1 MDGDNAWVP
10 RHPAGGTRLTQEA
23 APLSIGVEL
32 TFVDLDG
39 HQAVQRLLPRL
50 PDDSEAAAGERA
62 PVRHTRDHWRNRGS
76 HANQDSSD
84 SALPGAYTTSLADNV
99 RPVGRSVYVASPEG
113 LTGKSAVALGLLD
126 ALTRE
131 VGSVGVFRPLTTAG
145 SGGDDIDLI
154 VDLLVNQP
162 GISQS
167 YDEAIGVTY
176 EAARRDADEALHVIV
191 ERFGQLTDR
200 FEVILVVGSDYA
212 DVATGTELSFNA
224 KIAANLASPV
234 VLVVHGRGRSPEQI
248 RAAAE
253 SGITELRANH
263 AQTVAVI
270 ANRVDHDAADGV
282 RTALADLH
290 GVVTAAIPESPLLS
304 APTFRA
310 LVEAADGEL
319 VLGSEA
325 WMDREALE
333 VIVAAMSLPHVLD
346 RLTLDV
352 AVIAPSDRT
361 DLIPGLMLAHQ
372 SGTFPALAGILLT
385 GGYEMPET
393 IRRLSEGVQQ
403 DLPIALT
410 ELGTFTT
417 AERVMRVRGPI
428 TKDSSRKIETA
439 HREFAEQVD
448 QAALLRAI
456 DVSGSQVRTPLMF
469 EYQLMERAR
478 ADRQR
483 IVLPESEDD
492 RILEAAAILLRRGVA
507 DLTLLGDETKVRA
520 RASALGLDLDE
531 ASIVSP
537 FDADLVE
544 QFAAA
549 YAEARAHKGMTVERA
564 REIVTDISYF
574 GTLMVHLG
582 LADGMVS
589 GAVNTTAHTIRPAL
603 EFVKTRPGVSTVSSV
618 FLMCLADRVLV
629 YGDCAVIPEPTTEQL
644 ADIAI
649 SSAETAQQF
658 GIEPRV
664 AMLSYST
671 GTSGSG
677 ADVEKVRAA
686 TALVAERSPDL
697 LLEGPI
703 QYDAAVDPE
712 VARTKLPDSPVAGRA
727 TVFIFPDLNTGNNTY
742 KAVQRSANA
751 VAIGPVL
758 QGLRKPVNDLSR
770 GALISDIVN
779 TVAITAVQA
788 QAIKQAERPQ
798 PAAARSPG

>member
-1 MDGDNAWVP
+1 M
-10 RHPAGGTRLTQEA
+10 
-23 APLSIGVEL
+23 S
-32 TFVDLDG
+32 
-39 HQAVQRLLPRL
+39 
-50 PDDSEAAAGERA
+50 
-62 PVRHTRDHWRNRGS
+62 
-76 HANQDSSD
+76 
-84 SALPGAYTTSLADNV
+84 
-99 RPVGRSVYVASPEG
+99 RSVYFASPEA

-131 VGSVGVFRPLTTAG
+131 VGSVGVFRPLTTTRSG
-145 SGGDDIDLI
+145 SDDVDLI

-176 EAARRDADEALHVIV
+176 DAAREDADEAMHVIV
-191 ERFGQLTDR
+191 ERFGKLSDR
-200 FEVILVVGSDYA
+200 FDVILVIGSDYT

-224 KIAANLASPV
+224 KIAANLGSPV
-234 VLVVHGRGRSPEQI
+234 VLVVHGRDRSPEQI
-248 RAAAE
+248 RAAAD
-253 SGITELRANH
+253 SAIAELRANH

-270 ANRVDHDAADGV
+270 ANRVDHDAAQAI
-282 RTALADLH
+282 RTELAKLP
-290 GVVTAAIPESPLLS
+290 GLVTAAIPESPLLS

-310 LVEAADGEL
+310 LVAAAGGRL
-319 VLGSEA
+319 VLGSNA
-325 WMDREALE
+325 WMEREALS
-333 VIVAAMSLPHVLD
+333 VIVAAMSLPNVLD
-346 RLTLDV
+346 RLSPDV

-385 GGYEMPET
+385 GGYPIPDS

-410 ELGTFTT
+410 DLGTFTT
-417 AERVMRVRGPI
+417 AERLMRVRGPI
-428 TKDSSRKIETA
+428 TKESSRKIETA
-439 HREFAEQVD
+439 HRVFAEQVD
-448 QAALLRAI
+448 QAALLAAI
-456 DVSGSQVRTPLMF
+456 DVSASDVRTPLMF
-469 EYQLMERAR
+469 EYQLMQRAR

-492 RILEAAAILLRRGVA
+492 RILEAAAILIRRGVSN
-507 DLTLLGDETKVRA
+507 LILLGDETKVRA

-531 ASIVSP
+531 AAIVSP
-537 FDADLVE
+537 LKSELVE

-549 YAEARAHKGMTVERA
+549 YAQARAHKGMTVERA
-564 REIVTDISYF
+564 RQVVTDVSYF
-574 GTLMVHLG
+574 GTMMVHLG
-582 LADGMVS
+582 MADGMVS

-603 EFVKTRPGVSTVSSV
+603 EFVKTKPGVGTVSSV

-686 TALVAERSPDL
+686 TELVSVRAPDL

-712 VARTKLPDSPVAGRA
+712 VARTKLPSSAVAGRA

-742 KAVQRSANA
+742 KAVQRSAHA
-751 VAIGPVL
+751 IAIGPVL

-770 GALISDIVN
+770 GALVSDIVN

-788 QAIKQAERPQ
+788 QAMKQPTPAEAATAGS
-798 PAAARSPG
+798 PA

>member
-1 MDGDNAWVP
+1 V
-10 RHPAGGTRLTQEA
+10 
-23 APLSIGVEL
+23 S
-32 TFVDLDG
+32 
-39 HQAVQRLLPRL
+39 
-50 PDDSEAAAGERA
+50 
-62 PVRHTRDHWRNRGS
+62 
-76 HANQDSSD
+76 
-84 SALPGAYTTSLADNV
+84 
-99 RPVGRSVYVASPEG
+99 RSVYVASPEG

-131 VGSVGVFRPLTTAG
+131 VGSVGIFRPLTATTG
-145 SGGDDIDLI
+145 NRDDVDLT

-167 YDEAIGVTY
+167 YEEAIGVTY
-176 EAARRDADEALHVIV
+176 DAARRDADEALHMIV

-200 FEVILVVGSDYA
+200 FDVILVVGSDYT
-212 DVATGTELSFNA
+212 DVTSGTELSFNA
-224 KIAANLASPV
+224 KIAANLGSPV
-234 VLVVHGRGRSPEQI
+234 VLVVHGRERTPEQI
-248 RAAAE
+248 RAAAA
-253 SGITELRANH
+253 GAIAELQVNH
-263 AQTVAVI
+263 AHTVAVI
-270 ANRVDHDAADGV
+270 ANRVDQDAAEAI
-282 RTALADLH
+282 RTELAELG

-304 APTFRA
+304 APTFAA
-310 LVEAADGEL
+310 LMEAADGEL

-325 WMDREALE
+325 WMNREALS

-346 RLTLDV
+346 RLLPDV

-361 DLIPGLMLAHQ
+361 DLLPGLMLAHQ
-372 SGTFPALAGILLT
+372 SGTFPTLSGILLT
-385 GGYEMPET
+385 GGYEIPES

-410 ELGTFTT
+410 SLGTFTT
-417 AERVMRVRGPI
+417 AERLMRVRGPI
-428 TKDSSRKIETA
+428 TRDSSRKIETA
-439 HREFAEQVD
+439 RRVFAEQVD
-448 QAALLRAI
+448 QPALLAAI
-456 DVSGSQVRTPLMF
+456 NVSASDVRTPLMF

-478 ADRQR
+478 VDRQR

-507 DLTLLGDETKVRA
+507 NLILVGDETKVRA
-520 RASALGLDLDE
+520 QASVLGLDLDE

-537 FDADLVE
+537 LDPALVE
-544 QFAAA
+544 KFAAA

-564 REIVTDISYF
+564 REVVTDVSYF
-574 GTLMVHLG
+574 GTMMVHHG
-582 LADGMVS
+582 MADGMVS

-603 EFVKTRPGVSTVSSV
+603 EFIKTKPGVSTVSSV
-618 FLMCLADRVLV
+618 FLMCLADRVLA
-629 YGDCAVIPEPTTEQL
+629 YGDCAVIPEPTVEQL

-686 TALVAERSPDL
+686 TELVAQRAPDL

-703 QYDAAVDPE
+703 QYDAAIDPE
-712 VARTKLPDSPVAGRA
+712 VARTKLPNSPVAGRA

-742 KAVQRSANA
+742 KAVQRSAHA
-751 VAIGPVL
+751 IAIGPVL
-758 QGLRKPVNDLSR
+758 QGLKKPVNDLSR
-770 GALISDIVN
+770 GALVEDIVN

-788 QAIKQAERPQ
+788 QAIKRQQ
-798 PAAARSPG
+798 STDAAATVPT

>member
-1 MDGDNAWVP
+1 M
-10 RHPAGGTRLTQEA
+10 
-23 APLSIGVEL
+23 S
-32 TFVDLDG
+32 
-39 HQAVQRLLPRL
+39 
-50 PDDSEAAAGERA
+50 
-62 PVRHTRDHWRNRGS
+62 
-76 HANQDSSD
+76 
-84 SALPGAYTTSLADNV
+84 
-99 RPVGRSVYVASPEG
+99 RSVYVASPEG

-145 SGGDDIDLI
+145 SSSDDIDLI
-154 VDLLVNQP
+154 VDLLINQP

-176 EAARRDADEALHVIV
+176 EAAREDADEALHVIV

-200 FEVILVVGSDYA
+200 FEVIMVVGSDYT
-212 DVATGTELSFNA
+212 DVASGTELSFNA
-224 KIAANLASPV
+224 KIAANLGSPV
-234 VLVVHGRGRSPEQI
+234 VLVVHGRGRSPERI
-248 RAAAE
+248 RAAAD
-253 SGITELRANH
+253 SAIAELRANH

-270 ANRVDHDAADGV
+270 ANRVDHEAADAI
-282 RTALADLH
+282 RTALADLEDI
-290 GVVTAAIPESPLLS
+290 VTAAIPESPLLS

-319 VLGSEA
+319 VLGSQA

-333 VIVAAMSLPHVLD
+333 LIVAAMSLPHVLD
-346 RLTLDV
+346 RLIPDV

-372 SGTFPALAGILLT
+372 SGTFPALAGILLS
-385 GGYEMPET
+385 GGYEIPET
-393 IRRLSEGVQQ
+393 IQRLSEGVQQ
-403 DLPIALT
+403 DLPIAMT
-410 ELGTFTT
+410 DLGTFTT
-417 AERVMRVRGPI
+417 AERLMRVRGPI

-439 HREFAEQVD
+439 HRVFAEQVD
-448 QAALLRAI
+448 QAALLSAI
-456 DVSGSQVRTPLMF
+456 DVPGSEVRTPLMF
-469 EYQLMERAR
+469 EYQLMQRAR

-483 IVLPESEDD
+483 IVLPESQDD

-507 DLTLLGDETKVRA
+507 DLTLLGEENKVRA
-520 RASALGLDLDE
+520 RASALGLDLDD

-537 FDADLVE
+537 LDPDLVE
-544 QFAAA
+544 KFAVA
-549 YAEARAHKGMTVERA
+549 YADARAHKGMTVERA

-603 EFVKTRPGVSTVSSV
+603 EFIKTRPGVSTVSSV

-644 ADIAI
+644 ADIAV
-649 SSAETAQQF
+649 SSAETARQF

-686 TALVAERSPDL
+686 TALVAERAPDL
-697 LLEGPI
+697 QLEGPI
-703 QYDAAVDPE
+703 QYDAAVDLE
-712 VARTKLPDSPVAGRA
+712 VARTKLPDSSVAGRA

-742 KAVQRSANA
+742 KAVQRSAHA
-751 VAIGPVL
+751 IAIGPVL

-770 GALISDIVN
+770 GALVSDIVN

-788 QAIKQAERPQ
+788 QAIKQPQ
-798 PAAARSPG
+798 PAEAAAAGSPA

>member
-1 MDGDNAWVP
+1 
-10 RHPAGGTRLTQEA
+10 
-23 APLSIGVEL
+23 
-32 TFVDLDG
+32 
-39 HQAVQRLLPRL
+39 
-50 PDDSEAAAGERA
+50 
-62 PVRHTRDHWRNRGS
+62 
-76 HANQDSSD
+76 
-84 SALPGAYTTSLADNV
+84 
-99 RPVGRSVYVASPEG
+99 VGRSVYVASPEG

-162 GISQS
+162 GISQT

-176 EAARRDADEALHVIV
+176 EAARQDADEALHVIV

-200 FEVILVVGSDYA
+200 FEVILVVGSDYT

-224 KIAANLASPV
+224 KIAANLGSPV
-234 VLVVHGRGRSPEQI
+234 VLVVHGRERSPEQI
-248 RAAAE
+248 RAAAH
-253 SGITELRANH
+253 SAIAELRANH

-270 ANRVDHDAADGV
+270 ANRVEHDAVDAV
-282 RTALADLH
+282 HQALGDLED
-290 GVVTAAIPESPLLS
+290 VVTAAIPESPLLS

-319 VLGSEA
+319 VLGSQT
-325 WMDREALE
+325 WMDREALG

-346 RLTLDV
+346 RLVPDV
-352 AVIAPSDRT
+352 AVIAASDRT
-361 DLIPGLMLAHQ
+361 DLLPGLMLAHQ

-403 DLPIALT
+403 HLPIALT

-417 AERVMRVRGPI
+417 AERVVRVRGPI

-439 HREFAEQVD
+439 HRAFAERVD
-448 QAALLRAI
+448 QAALLAAI
-456 DVSGSQVRTPLMF
+456 DISGSQVRTPLMF

-483 IVLPESEDD
+483 IVLPESQDD

-507 DLTLLGDETKVRA
+507 DLTLLGEENNVRA

-544 QFAAA
+544 KFAAA

-574 GTLMVHLG
+574 GTLMVQLG
-582 LADGMVS
+582 RADGMVS

-603 EFVKTRPGVSTVSSV
+603 EFIKTKPGVSTVSSV

-671 GTSGSG
+671 GASGSG

-703 QYDAAVDPE
+703 QYDAAVDPD
-712 VARTKLPDSPVAGRA
+712 VARTKLPDSRVAGRA

-788 QAIKQAERPQ
+788 QAIKQTELSQPTAAGRP
-798 PAAARSPG
+798 G

>member
-1 MDGDNAWVP
+1 V
-10 RHPAGGTRLTQEA
+10 
-23 APLSIGVEL
+23 S
-32 TFVDLDG
+32 
-39 HQAVQRLLPRL
+39 
-50 PDDSEAAAGERA
+50 
-62 PVRHTRDHWRNRGS
+62 
-76 HANQDSSD
+76 
-84 SALPGAYTTSLADNV
+84 
-99 RPVGRSVYVASPEG
+99 RSVYVASPEG

-145 SGGDDIDLI
+145 SSSDDIDLI
-154 VDLLVNQP
+154 VDLLINQP

-176 EAARRDADEALHVIV
+176 EAAREDADEALHVIV

-200 FEVILVVGSDYA
+200 FDVIMVVGSDYT

-224 KIAANLASPV
+224 KIAANLGSPV
-234 VLVVHGRGRSPEQI
+234 VLVVHGRERSPEQI
-248 RAAAE
+248 RAAAA
-253 SGITELRANH
+253 SAIAELRANH

-270 ANRVDHDAADGV
+270 ANRVDHEAADAI
-282 RTALADLH
+282 RTALADLEDI
-290 GVVTAAIPESPLLS
+290 VTAAIPESPLLS

-319 VLGSEA
+319 VLGSQA

-333 VIVAAMSLPHVLD
+333 LIVAAMSLPHVLD
-346 RLTLDV
+346 RLIPDV

-385 GGYEMPET
+385 GGYEIPET
-393 IRRLSEGVQQ
+393 IQRLSEGVQQ
-403 DLPIALT
+403 DLPIAMT
-410 ELGTFTT
+410 DLGTFTT
-417 AERVMRVRGPI
+417 AERLMRVRGPI

-439 HREFAEQVD
+439 HRVFAEQVD
-448 QAALLRAI
+448 QAALLSAI
-456 DVSGSQVRTPLMF
+456 DVPGSEVRTPLMF
-469 EYQLMERAR
+469 EYQLMQRAR

-483 IVLPESEDD
+483 IVLPESQDD

-507 DLTLLGDETKVRA
+507 DLTLLGEENKVRA
-520 RASALGLDLDE
+520 RASALGLDLDA

-537 FDADLVE
+537 LDPDLVE
-544 QFAAA
+544 KFAVA
-549 YAEARAHKGMTVERA
+549 YADARAHKGMTVERA

-603 EFVKTRPGVSTVSSV
+603 EFIKTRPGVSTVSSV

-644 ADIAI
+644 ADIAV
-649 SSAETAQQF
+649 SSAETARQF

-686 TALVAERSPDL
+686 TALVAERAPDL
-697 LLEGPI
+697 QLEGPI
-703 QYDAAVDPE
+703 QYDAAVDLE
-712 VARTKLPDSPVAGRA
+712 VARTKLPDSSVAGRA

-742 KAVQRSANA
+742 KAVQRSAHA
-751 VAIGPVL
+751 IAIGPVL

-770 GALISDIVN
+770 GALVSDIVN

-788 QAIKQAERPQ
+788 QAIKQPQ
-798 PAAARSPG
+798 PAEAAATGSPA

>member
-1 MDGDNAWVP
+1 V
-10 RHPAGGTRLTQEA
+10 
-23 APLSIGVEL
+23 S
-32 TFVDLDG
+32 
-39 HQAVQRLLPRL
+39 
-50 PDDSEAAAGERA
+50 
-62 PVRHTRDHWRNRGS
+62 
-76 HANQDSSD
+76 
-84 SALPGAYTTSLADNV
+84 
-99 RPVGRSVYVASPEG
+99 RSVYFASPEG

-131 VGSVGVFRPLTTAG
+131 VGSVGVFRPLTTTRPG
-145 SGGDDIDLI
+145 SDDIDLI
-154 VDLLVNQP
+154 VDLLVNRP

-176 EAARRDADEALHVIV
+176 DAAREDADEAMHVIV
-191 ERFGQLTDR
+191 ERFGQLSDR
-200 FEVILVVGSDYA
+200 FDVILVIGSDYT

-224 KIAANLASPV
+224 KIAANLGSPV
-234 VLVVHGRGRSPEQI
+234 VLVVHGRDRSPEQI
-248 RAAAE
+248 RAAAD
-253 SGITELRANH
+253 SAIAELRAKH
-263 AQTVAVI
+263 AHTVAVI
-270 ANRVDHDAADGV
+270 ANRVDHDAAAAI
-282 RTALADLH
+282 RTELAKLS
-290 GVVTAAIPESPLLS
+290 GVVTAAISESPLLS

-310 LVEAADGEL
+310 LVAAANGRL
-319 VLGSEA
+319 VLGSNA
-325 WMDREALE
+325 WMDREALS
-333 VIVAAMSLPHVLD
+333 VIVAAMSLPNVLD
-346 RLTLDV
+346 RLSPDV

-372 SGTFPALAGILLT
+372 SGTFPPLAGILLT
-385 GGYEMPET
+385 GGYPIPDS

-410 ELGTFTT
+410 DLGTFTT
-417 AERVMRVRGPI
+417 AERLMRVRGPL
-428 TKDSSRKIETA
+428 TKESSRKIETA
-439 HREFAEQVD
+439 HRVFAEQVD
-448 QAALLRAI
+448 QAALLAAI
-456 DVSGSQVRTPLMF
+456 DVSASHVRTPLMF

-492 RILEAAAILLRRGVA
+492 RILEAAAILLRRGVS
-507 DLTLLGDETKVRA
+507 DLILLGGETKIRA
-520 RASALGLDLDE
+520 RASVLGLDLDE

-537 FDADLVE
+537 LNPELVE
-544 QFAAA
+544 KFAAA
-549 YAEARAHKGMTVERA
+549 YAQARAHKGMTLERA
-564 REIVTDISYF
+564 REVVTDVSYF
-574 GTLMVHLG
+574 GTMMVHLG
-582 LADGMVS
+582 MADGMVS

-603 EFVKTRPGVSTVSSV
+603 EFVKTKPGVGTVSSV

-686 TALVAERSPDL
+686 TELVSARAPAL

-712 VARTKLPDSPVAGRA
+712 VARTKLPNSAVAGRA

-742 KAVQRSANA
+742 KAVQRSAHA
-751 VAIGPVL
+751 IAIGPVL

-770 GALISDIVN
+770 GALVSDIVN

-788 QAIKQAERPQ
+788 QAMKQPTLAEAATAGS
-798 PAAARSPG
+798 PA

>member
-1 MDGDNAWVP
+1 LATP
-10 RHPAGGTRLTQEA
+10 
-23 APLSIGVEL
+23 
-32 TFVDLDG
+32 
-39 HQAVQRLLPRL
+39 
-50 PDDSEAAAGERA
+50 
-62 PVRHTRDHWRNRGS
+62 
-76 HANQDSSD
+76 
-84 SALPGAYTTSLADNV
+84 LADNV
-99 RPVGRSVYVASPEG
+99 SLVGRSVYVASPEG

-145 SGGDDIDLI
+145 SRNDDIDLI

-162 GISQS
+162 GISQI

-176 EAARRDADEALHVIV
+176 EAARQDADEALHVIV

-200 FEVILVVGSDYA
+200 FEVILVVGSDYT

-224 KIAANLASPV
+224 KIAANLGSPV
-234 VLVVHGRGRSPEQI
+234 VLVVHGRERSPEQI
-248 RAAAE
+248 RAAAD
-253 SGITELRANH
+253 SAIAELRANH

-270 ANRVDHDAADGV
+270 ANRVDHDAADGI
-282 RTALADLH
+282 RQALADLQD
-290 GVVTAAIPESPLLS
+290 VVTAAIPENPLLS

-310 LVEAADGEL
+310 LVQAADGEL
-319 VLGSEA
+319 VLGSQT
-325 WMDREALE
+325 WMDREALG

-346 RLTLDV
+346 RLVHDV
-352 AVIAPSDRT
+352 AVIAASDRT
-361 DLIPGLMLAHQ
+361 DLLPGLMLAHQ

-403 DLPIALT
+403 SLPIALT

-439 HREFAEQVD
+439 HRAFAEQVD
-448 QAALLRAI
+448 QAALLAAI
-456 DVSGSQVRTPLMF
+456 DISGSQVRTPLMF

-483 IVLPESEDD
+483 IVLPESQDD
-492 RILEAAAILLRRGVA
+492 RILEASAILLRRGVA
-507 DLTLLGDETKVRA
+507 DLTLLGEENSVRA

-544 QFAAA
+544 MFAAA

-574 GTLMVHLG
+574 GTLMVELG

-603 EFVKTRPGVSTVSSV
+603 EFIKTKPGVSTVSSV

-649 SSAETAQQF
+649 SSAETARQF

-712 VARTKLPDSPVAGRA
+712 VARTKLPDSPIAGRA

-779 TVAITAVQA
+779 TVAITAIQA
-788 QAIKQAERPQ
+788 QAIKQAELFQ
-798 PAAARSPG
+798 STAAEGLG

>member
-1 MDGDNAWVP
+1 M
-10 RHPAGGTRLTQEA
+10 
-23 APLSIGVEL
+23 S
-32 TFVDLDG
+32 
-39 HQAVQRLLPRL
+39 
-50 PDDSEAAAGERA
+50 
-62 PVRHTRDHWRNRGS
+62 
-76 HANQDSSD
+76 
-84 SALPGAYTTSLADNV
+84 
-99 RPVGRSVYVASPEG
+99 RSVYFASPEG

-131 VGSVGVFRPLTTAG
+131 VGSVGVFRPLTTTRSG
-145 SGGDDIDLI
+145 SDDIDLI

-162 GISQS
+162 GISQF

-176 EAARRDADEALHVIV
+176 DAAREDADEAMHVIV
-191 ERFGQLTDR
+191 ERFGQLSDR
-200 FEVILVVGSDYA
+200 FDVILVIGSDYT

-224 KIAANLASPV
+224 KIAANLGSPV
-234 VLVVHGRGRSPEQI
+234 VLVVHGRDRTPEQI
-248 RAAAE
+248 RAGADSAIAE
-253 SGITELRANH
+253 LQANH
-263 AQTVAVI
+263 ARTVAVI
-270 ANRVDHDAADGV
+270 ANRVDHDAAAAI
-282 RTALADLH
+282 RAELAKLP
-290 GVVTAAIPESPLLS
+290 GVVTAAVTESPLLS

-310 LVEAADGEL
+310 LVAAANGRL
-319 VLGSEA
+319 VLGSNA
-325 WMDREALE
+325 WMEREALS
-333 VIVAAMSLPHVLD
+333 VIVAAMSLPNVLD
-346 RLTLDV
+346 RLSPDV

-372 SGTFPALAGILLT
+372 SGTFPPLAGILLT
-385 GGYEMPET
+385 GGYPIPDS

-410 ELGTFTT
+410 DLGTFTT
-417 AERVMRVRGPI
+417 AERLMRVRGPI

-439 HREFAEQVD
+439 HRVFAEQVD
-448 QAALLRAI
+448 QAALLAAI
-456 DVSGSQVRTPLMF
+456 DVSASDVRTPLMF
-469 EYQLMERAR
+469 EYQLMQRAR

-492 RILEAAAILLRRGVA
+492 RILEAAAILLRRGVSN
-507 DLTLLGDETKVRA
+507 LILLGDETKVRA

-537 FDADLVE
+537 LNPELVE
-544 QFAAA
+544 KFAAA
-549 YAEARAHKGMTVERA
+549 YAQARAHKGMTVERA
-564 REIVTDISYF
+564 RDVVTDVSYF
-574 GTLMVHLG
+574 GTMMVHLG
-582 LADGMVS
+582 MADGMVS

-603 EFVKTRPGVSTVSSV
+603 EFVKTKPGVGTVSSV

-686 TALVAERSPDL
+686 TELVSARAPAL

-712 VARTKLPDSPVAGRA
+712 VARTKLPNSAVAGRA

-742 KAVQRSANA
+742 KAVQRSAHA
-751 VAIGPVL
+751 IAIGPVL

-770 GALISDIVN
+770 GALVSDIVN

-788 QAIKQAERPQ
+788 QAMKQPTPAEAATAGS
-798 PAAARSPG
+798 PA